1 MGEASATD
9 SGSITC
15 SFAHGY
21 WQVGRAGSQGSRRG
35 RDRLGTQPAGG
46 AAQVDVQAAR
56 QPGLRDPGT
65 CEELTG
71 RHAISLLNR
80 SVLSTKRPGRWRTA
94 VEAVPERG
102 WRWWGR
108 RAGGSAAAVG
118 FAAPRSRTIAASG
131 DVFFTLNAI

>member
-46 AAQVDVQAAR
+46 AAQVDVPAAH

-71 RHAISLLNR
+71 RHVISLLNR
-80 SVLSTKRPGRWRTA
+80 SVLSTKSAGAPAGGDGSRPGA
-94 VEAVPERG
+94 GLEVVVGPEMRMG
-102 WRWWGR
+102 PLVGR
-108 RAGGSAAAVG
+108 VDGVG
-118 FAAPRSRTIAASG
+118 DRIG
-131 DVFFTLNAI
+131 DLS

>member
-1 MGEASATD
+1 MSPRRMGEASATD

-46 AAQVDVQAAR
+46 AAQVDVPAAR

-71 RHAISLLNR
+71 RHVISLLIR
-80 SVLSTKRPGRWRTA
+80 SVLSTKQGRSPA
-94 VEAVPERG
+94 DG
-102 WRWWGR
+102 
-108 RAGGSAAAVG
+108 GGSRPAAGSSWDGARGAADLNGPARVG
-118 FAAPRSRTIAASG
+118 ATG
-131 DVFFTLNAI
+131 T